1 MLVGAIC
8 KPIFIVSI
16 FSLLYFYC
24 FYSHLGMFGNV
35 TYGLIGDHSVN
46 FNVDSISGSITVQ
59 NSSFL
64 DRERM
69 PEASFSAVAVDKA
82 PVTTRHSV
90 IVPVNSNS
98 STRSTFSQS
107 KKKMK
112 KKSENIKNNE
122 MNTLILM
129 WCMFAHRSR
138 PALNVINPC
147 FSFSPTFLCCFSHFR
162 IRSMLPYKMSTTIIP
177 YSRKKAIMLRLLKMH
192 KSIRPQLCY
201 K

>member
-1 MLVGAIC
+1 
-8 KPIFIVSI
+8 
-16 FSLLYFYC
+16 
-24 FYSHLGMFGNV
+24 MFGNV

-90 IVPVNSNS
+90 IVPVSSDSSN
-98 STRSTFSQS
+98 RSAFANA
-107 KKKMK
+107 KKEGEK
-112 KKSENIKNNE
+112 NIKNNE

-129 WCMFAHRSR
+129 WYVFAHR
-138 PALNVINPC
+138 
-147 FSFSPTFLCCFSHFR
+147 FQPTV
-162 IRSMLPYKMSTTIIP
+162 M
-177 YSRKKAIMLRLLKMH
+177 
-192 KSIRPQLCY
+192 
-201 K
+201 